1 VPRMRKKPRTG
12 APAPAPEAVKPARA
26 PRLAKSAAAAKPVKS
41 ASAGDDNAG
50 SAILGGIEVAEL
62 RRLIR
67 LVQRTGIGEL
77 EVSAGGRAVRISAV
91 PGVAPAAVG
100 HAAVPVASVPGAAG
114 SGGNAGPGAP
124 QAPAKSERFVPIT
137 SPMVGTFYRAPA
149 PDADPYIEVGSMVEI
164 GQTVCIVE
172 AMKLMNEIESEVR
185 GRVTELLVE
194 NAQPVEFG
202 QKLFLIDPA

>member
-1 VPRMRKKPRTG
+1 M
-12 APAPAPEAVKPARA
+12 
-26 PRLAKSAAAAKPVKS
+26 KSAA
-41 ASAGDDNAG
+41 GRDDNAG
-50 SAILGGIEVAEL
+50 NAILGGIGVAEL

-77 EVSAGGRAVRISAV
+77 EVSAGGRAVRIST
-91 PGVAPAAVG
+91 
-100 HAAVPVASVPGAAG
+100 VPGAAPA
-114 SGGNAGPGAP
+114 SGAVVPVAAAHAAPAAAANAPA
-124 QAPAKSERFVPIT
+124 APAKSEKHVAIT

-149 PDADPYIEVGSMVEI
+149 PDADPYSEVGSMVEI

-185 GRVTELLVE
+185 GRVVEILVE
-194 NAQPVEFG
+194 NQQPVEFG